1 LFHPGCRFN
10 IEHLEKNI
18 TGYSMLSS
26 TFVRT
31 KAGRSKPV
39 RLTAVI
45 AAALFLAGCPSQA
58 PQTPPANIQDEASAS
73 SDYYLKQLQQ
83 SSDDNKAD
91 WQLLA
96 IRALLREGKLPQAG
110 EQLKQLPKNLS
121 SVQQVERQL
130 LTAELQVANKSYVSA
145 RSTLGH
151 LDSGSLSANQLVRFY
166 QAQIAANQGK
176 PSLPLIRAYVAQ
188 EPLLTGKAHQTNLDQ
203 TWQALLQLTPQDM
216 NSLVI
221 NANENVLQGW
231 LDLLRVY
238 QDNKQDPDLLKAGI
252 KDWQNR
258 YPQNPA
264 AKTLPTQLNQVLN
277 FTQAST
283 SKIALLLPL
292 NGQAK
297 VFADAIQQGFEAAKN
312 GVAAPAQVQQ
322 QQQPANN
329 PVQAAAPADANA
341 NGAVST
347 SAPSAD
353 DAPVTAAQPSTPSN
367 AQITPPQATN
377 AQIKVYD
384 TTSQP
389 LAALLT
395 QAQQDGATLVVGPLL
410 KENVD
415 QLSGSNTTLNVLALN
430 QPETPKDNPNIC
442 YFALSPEDEARDAAR
457 HIWEQQKRQPLL
469 LIPRGS
475 FGDRVAKAFN
485 QEWQKLGGQTVLQQG
500 IGSAGE
506 LRQAVNSGGIRMS
519 GTPISAAP
527 APQAVTI
534 AGLTIPAPPSDVP
547 AESGGNVDAVYIVA
561 TQSQLTLIKP
571 MIDMATTSRSKPA
584 MYASSRSYQ
593 AGAGPDFRLEM
604 EGLQFSDI
612 PLLAGANPQLLQQA
626 SSRFRNDYSLVRL
639 YAMGM
644 DAWTLANHFAEMRQL
659 PGFQVSGTTGML
671 TASPSCVINRKLP
684 WLQYRQGMVVPVS

>member
-1 LFHPGCRFN
+1 
-10 IEHLEKNI
+10 
-18 TGYSMLSS
+18 MLSS

-96 IRALLREGKLPQAG
+96 IRALLREGKLPQAS
-110 EQLKQLPKNLS
+110 EQLNQLSKNLS

-353 DAPVTAAQPSTPSN
+353 AAPVTAAQPSTASN

>member
-1 LFHPGCRFN
+1 
-10 IEHLEKNI
+10 
-18 TGYSMLSS
+18 MLSS

-45 AAALFLAGCPSQA
+45 AAALFLAGCLGQA
-58 PQTPPANIQDEASAS
+58 PQTPSVNIQDEASAS

-96 IRALLREGKLPQAG
+96 IRALLREGKLPQAS

-121 SVQQVERQL
+121 SVQQAERQL
-130 LTAELQVANKSYVSA
+130 LTAELQVANKSYISA

-203 TWQALLQLTPQDM
+203 TWLALLQLTPQDM

-264 AKTLPTQLNQVLN
+264 AKTLPAQLNQVLN

-283 SKIALLLPL
+283 SKIALLLPM

-297 VFADAIQQGFEAAKN
+297 VFADALQQGFEAAKN
-312 GVAAPAQVQQ
+312 GMAAPVQVQQ
-322 QQQPANN
+322 QQSEPANN
-329 PVQAAAPADANA
+329 PDQASASADINA

-353 DAPVTAAQPSTPSN
+353 TASVTAAQPSTPSN
-367 AQITPPQATN
+367 APITPPQATN

-389 LAALLT
+389 LAAILT

-415 QLSGSNTTLNVLALN
+415 QLSGSTTTLNVLALN
-430 QPETPKDNPNIC
+430 QPGTPKDNPNIC

-457 HIWEQQKRQPLL
+457 HMWEQQKRQPLL

-475 FGDRVAKAFN
+475 FGNRVAKAFN

-500 IGSAGE
+500 IGSVGE
-506 LRQAVNSGGIRMS
+506 LRQSVNSGGIRMT

-593 AGAGPDFRLEM
+593 SGAGPDFRLEM

-659 PGFQVSGTTGML
+659 PGFQVSGSTGML

>member
-1 LFHPGCRFN
+1 
-10 IEHLEKNI
+10 
-18 TGYSMLSS
+18 MLSS

-96 IRALLREGKLPQAG
+96 IRALLREGKLPQAS
-110 EQLKQLPKNLS
+110 EQLNQLSKNLS

-322 QQQPANN
+322 QQPANN

-353 DAPVTAAQPSTPSN
+353 AAPVTAAQPSTPSN

>member
-1 LFHPGCRFN
+1 
-10 IEHLEKNI
+10 
-18 TGYSMLSS
+18 MLSS

-110 EQLKQLPKNLS
+110 EQLNQLSKNLS

-238 QDNKQDPDLLKAGI
+238 QDNKQDPNLLKAGI

-353 DAPVTAAQPSTPSN
+353 AAPVTAAQPSTASN

>member
-1 LFHPGCRFN
+1 
-10 IEHLEKNI
+10 
-18 TGYSMLSS
+18 MLSS

-31 KAGRSKPV
+31 KAGRSMPV

-45 AAALFLAGCPSQA
+45 AAALFLAGCPGQA
-58 PQTPPANIQDEASAS
+58 PQTPSVNIQDEASAS

-151 LDSGSLSANQLVRFY
+151 LDNGSLSANQLVRFY

-176 PSLPLIRAYVAQ
+176 ASLPLIRAYVAQ

-203 TWQALLQLTPQDM
+203 TWLALLQLTPQDM

-221 NANENVLQGW
+221 DANENVLQGW

-264 AKTLPTQLNQVLN
+264 AKTLPAQLNQVLN

-283 SKIALLLPL
+283 SKIALLLPM

-312 GVAAPAQVQQ
+312 GMAAPVQAPQQ
-322 QQQPANN
+322 QSEPANN
-329 PVQAAAPADANA
+329 PDQASASADVNA

-353 DAPVTAAQPSTPSN
+353 TASVTAAQPSTPSQ
-367 AQITPPQATN
+367 APITPPQATN

-389 LAALLT
+389 LAAILT

-415 QLSGSNTTLNVLALN
+415 QLSGTTTTLNVLALN
-430 QPETPKDNPNIC
+430 QPGTPKDNPNIC

-457 HIWEQQKRQPLL
+457 HMWEQQKRQPLL

-475 FGDRVAKAFN
+475 FGDRIAKAFN

-506 LRQAVNSGGIRMS
+506 LRQSVNSGGIRMT

-547 AESGGNVDAVYIVA
+547 AESGDNVDAVYIVA

-659 PGFQVSGTTGML
+659 PGFQVSGSTGML

>member
-1 LFHPGCRFN
+1 
-10 IEHLEKNI
+10 
-18 TGYSMLSS
+18 MLSS

-58 PQTPPANIQDEASAS
+58 PQTPPANIQDEASAG

-110 EQLKQLPKNLS
+110 EQLNQLSKNLS

-145 RSTLGH
+145 RNTLGH

-264 AKTLPTQLNQVLN
+264 AKTLPTQLSQVLN

-283 SKIALLLPL
+283 SKIALLLPM

-312 GVAAPAQVQQ
+312 GVTAPAQVQQ

-353 DAPVTAAQPSTPSN
+353 AAPVTAAQPSTPSN

-506 LRQAVNSGGIRMS
+506 LRQAVNSGGIRMT

-671 TASPSCVINRKLP
+671 TASPGCVINRKLP

>member
-1 LFHPGCRFN
+1 
-10 IEHLEKNI
+10 
-18 TGYSMLSS
+18 MLSS

-110 EQLKQLPKNLS
+110 EQLNQLPKNLS
-121 SVQQVERQL
+121 GVQQVERQL

-145 RSTLGH
+145 RSTLGQ

-203 TWQALLQLTPQDM
+203 TWLALLQLTPQDM

-238 QDNKQDPDLLKAGI
+238 QDNKQDPSLLKAGI

-283 SKIALLLPL
+283 SKIALLLPM

-312 GVAAPAQVQQ
+312 GMAVPAQVQQ
-322 QQQPANN
+322 QQQTANN
-329 PVQAAAPADANA
+329 PVQTAAPADANA

-353 DAPVTAAQPSTPSN
+353 AAPVTAAQPSTQPN
-367 AQITPPQATN
+367 APMTPPATN

-415 QLSGSNTTLNVLALN
+415 QLSGTTTTLNVLALN
-430 QPETPKDNPNIC
+430 QPGTPKDNPNIC

-457 HIWEQQKRQPLL
+457 HMWEQQKRQPLL

-475 FGDRVAKAFN
+475 FGDRIAKAFN

-506 LRQAVNSGGIRMS
+506 LRQSVNSGGIRMT

-659 PGFQVSGTTGML
+659 PGFQVSGTTGTL
-671 TASPSCVINRKLP
+671 TASPGCVINRKLP

>member
-1 LFHPGCRFN
+1 
-10 IEHLEKNI
+10 
-18 TGYSMLSS
+18 MLSS

-31 KAGRSKPV
+31 KAGRFMPV
-39 RLTAVI
+39 VV
-45 AAALFLAGCPSQA
+45 AAFLLAGCPSQA

-73 SDYYLKQLQQ
+73 SDYYLQQWQQ

-96 IRALLREGKLPQAG
+96 IRALLREGKLPQANQ
-110 EQLKQLPKNLS
+110 QLSTLPQNLS
-121 SVQQVERQL
+121 SVQQLERQL
-130 LTAELQVANKSYVSA
+130 LTAELQIAGKNVSAA
-145 RSTLGH
+145 RSTLSRI
-151 LDSGSLSANQLVRFY
+151 DNASLSPNQRVRFY

-176 PSLPLIRAYVAQ
+176 ASLPLIRAYIAQ
-188 EPLLTGKAHQTNLDQ
+188 EPLLNDQAHQDNLDK
-203 TWQALLQLTPQDM
+203 TWQALLGLTPQDM

-221 NANENVLQGW
+221 NADENVLQGW

-238 QDNKQDPDLLKAGI
+238 HENRQDPDMLKAGI

-264 AKTLPTQLNQVLN
+264 AKNLPTQLNQVLN

-283 SKIALLLPL
+283 AKIALLLPL

-312 GVAAPAQVQQ
+312 GTAVNAPVQP
-322 QQQPANN
+322 QPPVNN
-329 PVQAAAPADANA
+329 PDQPVTAPQAASTDPNA

-347 SAPSAD
+347 SAPTEQP
-353 DAPVTAAQPSTPSN
+353 APVTSAQPAEAAP
-367 AQITPPQATN
+367 APITPPQAAN
-377 AQIKVYD
+377 AQVKVYD
-384 TTSQP
+384 TSSQP
-389 LAALLT
+389 LSALLT

-410 KENVD
+410 KNNVD
-415 QLSGSNTTLNVLALN
+415 QLSSTSTTLNVLALN

-442 YFALSPEDEARDAAR
+442 YFALSPEDEARDAAN

-469 LIPRGS
+469 LVPRGA
-475 FGDRVAKAFN
+475 FGQRVANAFAA
-485 QEWQKLGGQTVLQQG
+485 EWQKLGGQTVLQQG
-500 IGSAGE
+500 LGSTGE
-506 LRQAVNSGGIRMS
+506 LRQMVNSGGIRMT
-519 GTPISAAP
+519 GTPVAASAP
-527 APQAVTI
+527 AAQSVTI
-534 AGLTIPAPPSDVP
+534 AGLTIPAPPSDIP
-547 AESGGNVDAVYIVA
+547 AATGGSVDAVYIVA
-561 TQSQLTLIKP
+561 SQSQLTLIKP
-571 MIDMATTSRSKPA
+571 MIDMTTSSRSKPA

-612 PLLAGANPQLLQQA
+612 PLLAGANPQLMQQA
-626 SSRFRNDYSLVRL
+626 SARFHNDYSLVRL

-644 DAWTLANHFAEMRQL
+644 DAWQLANHFSEMRQL

-671 TASPSCVINRKLP
+671 TSSANCVINRKLP
-684 WLQYRQGMVVPVS
+684 WLQYRQGQVVPAS

>member
-1 LFHPGCRFN
+1 
-10 IEHLEKNI
+10 
-18 TGYSMLSS
+18 MLSS

-110 EQLKQLPKNLS
+110 EQLNQLPKNLS

-353 DAPVTAAQPSTPSN
+353 AAPVTAAQPSTASN

-519 GTPISAAP
+519 GTQISAAP